1 MESPRLVVTLEQFII
16 ERETEFSFASGEL
29 SQLLRD
35 IGLAARIVNREVN
48 KAGLVDILG
57 ITGDTNVQ
65 GEEVKKLDIF
75 ANEQFIRA
83 LSAGGATCMIASE
96 ENEDFI
102 PVTSVVAKDAKY
114 IVLIDP
120 LDGSSNIDVN
130 VSIGTIFSIFR
141 RHDDQQEAGL
151 KDCLQTGTS
160 QVAAGYV
167 IYGSSTMLVYTT
179 GFGVN
184 GFTLDPSL
192 GEFFLSH
199 RNMQIPNKV
208 SSYSINEGN
217 YFKFDY
223 PVRRFLAWIKEKD
236 KESGRPYNARYIGSM
251 VADLHRILLKGGIFL
266 YPALSDAP
274 KGKLR
279 LLYEGNP
286 MAMIVEQAGGAAT
299 DGFRRILEIQPTEL
313 HQRTPVYIG
322 SKKGVEEIQNFL
334 QGRMETAT
342 REILPQLKY
351 HQTSN
356 EESGLVLIRAWEK
369 PELTGASR
377 QRKILP
383 TTYFEPTG
391 INVTD
396 ESGETSGVYKIRERI
411 TSYHRI
417 DYVAGAP
424 F

>member
-1 MESPRLVVTLEQFII
+1 MDIARSVVTLEQFII
-16 ERETEFSFASGEL
+16 EREGEFSFASGEL

-57 ITGDTNVQ
+57 ITGDMNVQ

-102 PVTSVVAKDAKY
+102 KVDSPVSRNAKY
-114 IVLIDP
+114 IVLMDP

-130 VSIGTIFSIFR
+130 VSIGTIFSIYR
-141 RHDDQQEAGL
+141 RDEEEGEPGL
-151 KDCLQTGTS
+151 KDCLQPGVN

-184 GFTLDPSL
+184 GFTLDPSI

-208 SSYSINEGN
+208 SSYSVNEGN

-251 VADLHRILLKGGIFL
+251 VADLHRILLKGGLFL
-266 YPALSDAP
+266 YPALEDAP

-286 MAMIVEQAGGAAT
+286 MAMIIEQAGGEAS
-299 DGFRRILEIQPTEL
+299 DGFGRILEIQPTEL

-322 SKKGVEEIQNFL
+322 SKKGVAEIKSFL
-334 QGRMETAT
+334 QGEMKAEVKQLLT
-342 REILPQLKY
+342 RLKY
-351 HQTSN
+351 HHSSP
-356 EESGLVLIRAWEK
+356 EEPGMQVIQAWDQPSLSGS
-369 PELTGASR
+369 SR
-377 QRKILP
+377 IRKILP

-391 INVTD
+391 ENVTD
-396 ESGETSGVYKIRERI
+396 EKGGISGVYRIREKI
-411 TSYHRI
+411 TSYHRV
-417 DYVAGAP
+417 DFVAGEA

>member
-1 MESPRLVVTLEQFII
+1 MDIARSVVTLEQFII
-16 ERETEFSFASGEL
+16 ERENEFSFSSGEL

-83 LSAGGATCMIASE
+83 LSAGGATCLIASE
-96 ENEDFI
+96 ENEEFI
-102 PVTSVVAKDAKY
+102 KVDSPVSRNAKY
-114 IVLIDP
+114 IVTMDP

-130 VSIGTIFSIFR
+130 VSIGTIFSIYR
-141 RHDDQQEAGL
+141 RNESEGEPGL
-151 KDCLQTGTS
+151 KDCLQPGVN
-160 QVAAGYV
+160 QAAAGYV

-266 YPALSDAP
+266 YPALEDAP

-286 MAMIVEQAGGAAT
+286 MAMIIEQAGGEAT
-299 DGFRRILEIQPTEL
+299 DGFGRILEIQPTEL
-313 HQRTPVYIG
+313 HQRTPIYIG
-322 SKKGVEEIQNFL
+322 SKKGIAEIKGFL
-334 QGRMETAT
+334 QGIMQPEVQ
-342 REILPQLKY
+342 ELLSKLKY
-351 HQTSN
+351 HQASEAEAGLRIIKAWDQSN
-356 EESGLVLIRAWEK
+356 
-369 PELTGASR
+369 LTGPSR
-377 QRKILP
+377 LRKILP

-391 INVTD
+391 TNVQD
-396 ESGETSGVYKIRERI
+396 ETGEISGVYRIKEKI
-411 TSYHRI
+411 TSYHRV
-417 DYVAGAP
+417 DYVAGQA